1 MGMAETDIEKQDIK
15 VEVVTTAEPWY
26 KRFRRFILSGLAIIA
41 SVFAVIATSSAKT
54 ETKEQKAKDKQLKA
68 KSESIAK
75 KVAELEKHSAEMD
88 KAIEAKKAAMKVDA
102 EKTSDEAKKF
112 AIKKEDIV
120 AGSNNTQSNM
130 DWVMQRFGGEVKR
143 N

>member
-1 MGMAETDIEKQDIK
+1 MSMAETDIEKQDIK
-15 VEVVTTAEPWY
+15 VEVVTSTEPWY
-26 KRFRRFILSGLAIIA
+26 KRLGKFILSGLAIIS
-41 SVFAVIATSSAKT
+41 SVFVVIATSAKT

-88 KAIEAKKAAMKVDA
+88 KAIEAKKAAMKADA

-112 AIKKEDIV
+112 EIRKEDIA
-120 AGSNNTQSNM
+120 AGSNNTQSNI
-130 DWVMQRFGGEVKR
+130 DWVIQRFGGEVKR